1 MTLKKINE
9 LFINFLIF
17 TVLFSFTYLE
27 SKELCIPDFEL
38 DTPTINV
45 TPLNDTDKN
54 SVYVLIDGS
63 LSMQGFVNPSDQDT
77 NLYVEVIDDLQQI
90 AESIGNE
97 TYYLRFGRWVKSIR
111 ESEAARA
118 TDPSFYTCPHDPEN
132 CDNQETRLDEAIK
145 TTQLDKD
152 ATYIIVTDLFI
163 ENKNLIGGKL
173 HQLKKPLNKVLDSGK
188 SIGIIGIMNSFNG
201 TIYGIPISG
210 GGVATYSRANKRP
223 FYIMVIGD
231 QKNIHKVKT
240 KLEKQYFTNNADDY
254 KFSLITSNP
263 IIQNLSINK
272 KVNEKNL
279 FRTKNQPPE
288 FKFEYIKSNLPLY
301 QFNTNQKRI
310 LEFTI
315 KKNEFIVLGSSG
327 ISNYEIK
334 ETLWNSIEV
343 KCKAIN
349 SDKTWKKT
357 NLDTISTWKEIII
370 PASANNEK
378 IDAISIYLLKKLNV
392 DPKEK
397 ESPLVN
403 LWRGF
408 RYFHVVNIYAD
419 KPGNISEDI
428 FKDWSI
434 TKAQAQ
440 KFIEGDPVVFKT
452 LNLVKLVKVL
462 NDVANERFKPTLIA
476 SIALDFNLTK

>member
-1 MTLKKINE
+1 MTIKKINE

-17 TVLFSFTYLE
+17 TVLFSFTYSE
-27 SKELCIPDFEL
+27 SKETCIPDFVL

-54 SVYVLIDGS
+54 PVYVLFDGS

-77 NLYVEVIDDLQQI
+77 NLYVEVMDDLQQI
-90 AESIGNE
+90 AETIGNE
-97 TYYLRFGRWVKSIR
+97 ITYLRFGRFVKSIS
-111 ESEAARA
+111 ETEAALV
-118 TDPSFYTCPHDPEN
+118 TDPSFYRCFNKPN

-145 TTQLDKD
+145 TTELDKD

-173 HQLKKPLNKVLDSGK
+173 HQLKKPLNKVLAGGK

-210 GGVATYSRANKRP
+210 GGDTTYSRAKKRP
-223 FYIMVIGD
+223 FYIMIIGD

-240 KLEKQYFTNNADDY
+240 KLEKQYFTNNANDY

-263 IIQNLSINK
+263 IIKNLSINK
-272 KVNEKNL
+272 KINEKNL
-279 FRTKNQPPE
+279 FRGKNQPPE
-288 FKFEYIKSNLPLY
+288 FKFEYIKSNLPFY
-301 QFNTNQKRI
+301 QFNTNQKRD
-310 LEFTI
+310 LKFTI
-315 KKNEFIVLGSSG
+315 KKSEIIVPGSSG

-334 ETLWNSIEV
+334 ETLWNSSEV
-343 KCKAIN
+343 KCKNIN
-349 SDKTWKKT
+349 SDKTWKKAK
-357 NLDTISTWKEIII
+357 LDTISEWEDKNDE
-370 PASANNEK
+370 
-378 IDAISIYLLKKLNV
+378 ISIYLLKKLNV
-392 DPKEK
+392 DPEK
-397 ESPLVN
+397 SPLN
-403 LWRGF
+403 ELWRGF
-408 RYFHVVNIYAD
+408 RYFHLVNIYAD

-434 TKAQAQ
+434 TKAQVQ
-440 KFIEGDPVVFKT
+440 KFIDEDPVVFKT
-452 LNLVKLVKVL
+452 LNLVKLVKIL
-462 NDVANERFKPTLIA
+462 NEVANERFKPTLIA

>member
-1 MTLKKINE
+1 MWMTIKKINE

-17 TVLFSFTYLE
+17 TVLFSFTYSE
-27 SKELCIPDFEL
+27 SKETCIPDFVL

-54 SVYVLIDGS
+54 PVYVLFDGS

-77 NLYVEVIDDLQQI
+77 NLYVEVMDDLQQI
-90 AESIGNE
+90 AETIGNE
-97 TYYLRFGRWVKSIR
+97 TYYLRFGRYVKSIR

-118 TDPSFYTCPHDPEN
+118 TDPSFYTCPQDPAN

-173 HQLKKPLNKVLDSGK
+173 HQLKKPLNKVLDGGK

-210 GGVATYSRANKRP
+210 GGVTTYSRAKKRP
-223 FYIMVIGD
+223 FYIMIIGD
-231 QKNIHKVKT
+231 QKNIHKIKT
-240 KLEKQYFTNNADDY
+240 KLEKQYFTGNANDY

-272 KVNEKNL
+272 KINEKNI

-301 QFNTNQKRI
+301 QFNTNQKRN
-310 LEFTI
+310 LKFTI
-315 KKNEFIVLGSSG
+315 KKSEIIVPGSSG

-334 ETLWNSIEV
+334 ETLWNSSEV
-343 KCKAIN
+343 KCKNIN
-349 SDKTWKKT
+349 SDKTWKKAK
-357 NLDTISTWKEIII
+357 LDTISEWEDKNDE
-370 PASANNEK
+370 
-378 IDAISIYLLKKLNV
+378 ISIYLLKKLNV
-392 DPKEK
+392 DPEK
-397 ESPLVN
+397 NPLDE

-408 RYFHVVNIYAD
+408 RYFHLVNIYAD

-440 KFIEGDPVVFKT
+440 KFIDGDPVVFKT
-452 LNLVKLVKVL
+452 LNLVKLIKVL

>member
-1 MTLKKINE
+1 MWMTIKKINE

-17 TVLFSFTYLE
+17 TALFSFTYLE
-27 SKELCIPDFEL
+27 SKETCIPDFVL

-54 SVYVLIDGS
+54 PVYVLFDGS

-77 NLYVEVIDDLQQI
+77 NLYVEVMDDLQQI
-90 AESIGNE
+90 AETIGNE
-97 TYYLRFGRWVKSIR
+97 TYYLRFGRYVKSIK

-118 TDPSFYTCPHDPEN
+118 TDPSFYICLNKPN
-132 CDNQETRLDEAIK
+132 CYNQETRLDEAIK

-173 HQLKKPLNKVLDSGK
+173 HQLKKPLNKVLAGGK

-210 GGVATYSRANKRP
+210 GGDTTYSRAKKRP
-223 FYIMVIGD
+223 FYIMIIGD

-240 KLEKQYFTNNADDY
+240 KLEKQYFTNNANDY

-263 IIQNLSINK
+263 IIKNLSINK
-272 KVNEKNL
+272 KINEKNL
-279 FRTKNQPPE
+279 FRGNNQPPE

-301 QFNTNQKRI
+301 QFNTNQKRN

-315 KKNEFIVLGSSG
+315 KKSEIIVPGSSG

-334 ETLWNSIEV
+334 ETLWNSSEV
-343 KCKAIN
+343 KCKKIN
-349 SDKTWKKT
+349 NGKTWKKAK
-357 NLDTISTWKEIII
+357 LDTISTWKKIII

-378 IDAISIYLLKKLNV
+378 IDAIRFYLLKKLNV
-392 DPKEK
+392 DPKK
-397 ESPLVN
+397 NPLDE

-408 RYFHVVNIYAD
+408 RYFHLVNIYAD

-434 TKAQAQ
+434 TKAQVQ
-440 KFIEGDPVVFKT
+440 KFIDEDPVVFKT

>member
-1 MTLKKINE
+1 MKIKNINN

-17 TVLFSFTYLE
+17 SILFSFTYLQ

-38 DTPTINV
+38 DTPTVNV
-45 TPLNDTDKN
+45 TPLIDADKN
-54 SVYVLIDGS
+54 PVYVLFDGS
-63 LSMQGFVNPSDQDT
+63 LSMKGFVNPSNQDT

-90 AESIGNE
+90 AETIGNE
-97 TYYLRFGRWVKSIR
+97 THYLRFGRFVKSIT

-118 TDPSFYTCPHDPEN
+118 TDPSFYTCPHNPAN

-145 TTQLDKD
+145 TTQLNKD

-173 HQLKKPLNKVLDSGK
+173 HQLKKPLNKVLDDGK
-188 SIGIIGIMNSFNG
+188 SIGIVGIMNSFNG

-223 FYIMVIGD
+223 FYIMIIGD

-240 KLEKQYFTNNADDY
+240 KLEKQYFTNKGDEY

-263 IIQNLSINK
+263 IIQNLNINK
-272 KVNEKNL
+272 KINGNNL
-279 FRTKNQPPE
+279 FKSNNQPSE
-288 FKFEYIKSNLPLY
+288 FKFEYIKSKLPLY
-301 QFNTNQKRI
+301 QFNTNQKRH
-310 LEFTI
+310 LTFTI
-315 KKNEFIVLGSSG
+315 KKPEILVPGSSG

-334 ETLWNSIEV
+334 EILWNSSEV
-343 KCKAIN
+343 KCKKIN
-349 SDKTWKKT
+349 SDKTWKKAK
-357 NLDTISTWKEIII
+357 LDTISTW
-370 PASANNEK
+370 SEK
-378 IDAISIYLLKKLNV
+378 IPGGLYDEVTIGLLKELNV
-392 DPKEK
+392 DSKK
-397 ESPLVN
+397 KKYPLQK

-408 RYFHVVNIYAD
+408 RYFHLVNIYAD
-419 KPGNISEDI
+419 KPGNISEDT

-440 KFIEGDPVVFKT
+440 KFIEEDPVAFKT

-476 SIALDFNLTK
+476 SIALDFKLTK

>member
-1 MTLKKINE
+1 MAIKKINE
-9 LFINFLIF
+9 LFIIFLIF
-17 TVLFSFTYLE
+17 IILFSFTYLE
-27 SKELCIPDFEL
+27 SKELCTPDFEL

-45 TPLNDTDKN
+45 TPLNNTDKN
-54 SVYVLIDGS
+54 PVYVLIDGS

-90 AESIGNE
+90 AETIGNE
-97 TYYLRFGRWVKSIR
+97 TYYLRFGRFVKSIG

-145 TTQLDKD
+145 TTELDKD

-173 HQLKKPLNKVLDSGK
+173 HQLKKPLNKVLDGGK
-188 SIGIIGIMNSFNG
+188 SIGIIGIMNSFKG

-210 GGVATYSRANKRP
+210 GGVTTYSRANKRP
-223 FYIMVIGD
+223 FYIMIIGD

-240 KLEKQYFTNNADDY
+240 KLEKQYFTNNADEY

-272 KVNEKNL
+272 KINEKNL
-279 FRTKNQPPE
+279 FKSKNQPSE

-301 QFNTNQKRI
+301 QFNTNQKRN
-310 LEFTI
+310 LKFTI
-315 KKNEFIVLGSSG
+315 KKSEIIVPGSSG

-334 ETLWNSIEV
+334 ETLWGSVEV

-357 NLDTISTWKEIII
+357 KLDTVSTWD
-370 PASANNEK
+370 EK
-378 IDAISIYLLKKLNV
+378 NDEVSIYLLKKNPL
-392 DPKEK
+392 KE
-397 ESPLVN
+397 

-408 RYFHVVNIYAD
+408 RYFHLVNVYAD

-428 FKDWSI
+428 FEDWSI

-440 KFIEGDPVVFKT
+440 KFIDEDPVVFKT
-452 LNLVKLVKVL
+452 LNLVKLIKVL

-476 SIALDFNLTK
+476 SIALDFKLTK

>member
-1 MTLKKINE
+1 MTIKKINT

-27 SKELCIPDFEL
+27 SKETCIPDFVL

-54 SVYVLIDGS
+54 PVYVLIDGS

-90 AESIGNE
+90 AETIGNE
-97 TYYLRFGRWVKSIR
+97 TYYLRFGRWVKSIN

-118 TDPSFYTCPHDPEN
+118 TDPSFYTCPQDPAN

-145 TTQLDKD
+145 TTQLNKD

-173 HQLKKPLNKVLDSGK
+173 HQLKKPLNKVLDGGK

-210 GGVATYSRANKRP
+210 GGTTTYSKAKKRP
-223 FYIMVIGD
+223 FYIIIIGD
-231 QKNIHKVKT
+231 QKNIHKIKT
-240 KLEKQYFTNNADDY
+240 KLVKQYFTNKADEY

-263 IIQNLSINK
+263 IIQNLNINK
-272 KVNEKNL
+272 KINEKNL

-301 QFNTNQKRI
+301 QFNTNQKRN
-310 LEFTI
+310 LKFTI
-315 KKNEFIVLGSSG
+315 KKSEIIVPGSNG

-334 ETLWNSIEV
+334 ETLWGSIEV
-343 KCKAIN
+343 KCKKIN

-357 NLDTISTWKEIII
+357 NLDTISTWGE
-370 PASANNEK
+370 N
-378 IDAISIYLLKKLNV
+378 IDEVNIYLLKKLNV
-392 DPKEK
+392 DPEK
-397 ESPLVN
+397 NPLQE

-408 RYFHVVNIYAD
+408 RYFHLVNIYAD
-419 KPGNISEDI
+419 KPGNISKDI
-428 FKDWSI
+428 FEDWSI

-440 KFIEGDPVVFKT
+440 KFIDGDPVVFKT

>member
-1 MTLKKINE
+1 MAIKKINE

-54 SVYVLIDGS
+54 PVYVLFDGS
-63 LSMQGFVNPSDQDT
+63 LSMEGFVDPSIQDT
-77 NLYVEVIDDLQQI
+77 SLYVEVIDDLQQI
-90 AESIGNE
+90 AETIGSE
-97 TYYLRFGRWVKSIR
+97 ITYLRFGRFVKSIS
-111 ESEAARA
+111 EPEAAAA
-118 TDPSFYTCPHDPEN
+118 TDPSFYRCFNKPN

-145 TTQLDKD
+145 TTELDKD

-173 HQLKKPLNKVLDSGK
+173 HQLKKPLNKVLDDGH

-210 GGVATYSRANKRP
+210 GGVTTYSRAKKRP
-223 FYIMVIGD
+223 FYIMIIGD
-231 QKNIHKVKT
+231 QKNIHKIKT
-240 KLEKQYFTNNADDY
+240 KLEKQYFTNNANEY

-263 IIQNLSINK
+263 IIQNLNINK
-272 KVNEKNL
+272 KINEKNL
-279 FRTKNQPPE
+279 FRGNNQPPE

-301 QFNTNQKRI
+301 QFNTNQKRN

-315 KKNEFIVLGSSG
+315 KKSEIIVPGSSG

-334 ETLWNSIEV
+334 ETLWNSNEV
-343 KCKAIN
+343 KCKKIN

-357 NLDTISTWKEIII
+357 KLDTISTWD
-370 PASANNEK
+370 EK
-378 IDAISIYLLKKLNV
+378 IDEVSIYLLKKNPL
-392 DPKEK
+392 KE
-397 ESPLVN
+397 

-408 RYFHVVNIYAD
+408 RYFHLVNIYAE

-428 FKDWSI
+428 FEDWSI

-440 KFIEGDPVVFKT
+440 KFIAGDPVVFKT
-452 LNLVKLVKVL
+452 LNLVKLIKVL
-462 NDVANERFKPTLIA
+462 NEVANERFKPTLIA

>member
-1 MTLKKINE
+1 MTIKKINK

-54 SVYVLIDGS
+54 PVYVLFDGS

-90 AESIGNE
+90 AETIGNE
-97 TYYLRFGRWVKSIR
+97 TYYLRFGRFVKSIR

-173 HQLKKPLNKVLDSGK
+173 HQLKKPLNKVLAGGK

-210 GGVATYSRANKRP
+210 GVATYSRANKRP
-223 FYIMVIGD
+223 FYIMIIGD

-263 IIQNLSINK
+263 IIKNLSINK
-272 KVNEKNL
+272 KINEKNL
-279 FRTKNQPPE
+279 FRTKNPPTE
-288 FKFEYIKSNLPLY
+288 FKFEYIKSNLPIY
-301 QFNTNQKRI
+301 QFNTNQKRN

-315 KKNEFIVLGSSG
+315 KKSEIIVPGSSG

-334 ETLWNSIEV
+334 ETLWGSSEV
-343 KCKAIN
+343 KCKKIN

-357 NLDTISTWKEIII
+357 NLDTISTWG
-370 PASANNEK
+370 EK
-378 IDAISIYLLKKLNV
+378 IDAAGVESVNIYLLKKLNV
-392 DPKEK
+392 DPEK
-397 ESPLVN
+397 SPLN
-403 LWRGF
+403 ELWRGF
-408 RYFHVVNIYAD
+408 RYFHLVNIYAD

-440 KFIEGDPVVFKT
+440 KFIDGDPVVFKT

>member
-1 MTLKKINE
+1 MTIKKINK

-17 TVLFSFTYLE
+17 TVLFSFTYSE
-27 SKELCIPDFEL
+27 SKETCIPDFVL

-54 SVYVLIDGS
+54 PVYVLIDGS

-77 NLYVEVIDDLQQI
+77 NLYVEVMDDLQQI
-90 AESIGNE
+90 AETIGNE
-97 TYYLRFGRWVKSIR
+97 ITYLRFGRFVKSIS
-111 ESEAARA
+111 EPEAAAA
-118 TDPSFYTCPHDPEN
+118 TDPSFYRCFNKPN

-145 TTQLDKD
+145 TTQLNKD

-173 HQLKKPLNKVLDSGK
+173 HQLKKPLNKVLDDGH

-210 GGVATYSRANKRP
+210 GGDTTYSRAKKRP
-223 FYIMVIGD
+223 FYIMIIGD
-231 QKNIHKVKT
+231 QKNIHKIKT
-240 KLEKQYFTNNADDY
+240 KLEKQYFTNNANEY

-263 IIQNLSINK
+263 IIQNLNINK
-272 KVNEKNL
+272 KINEQDL
-279 FRTKNQPPE
+279 FRTKNPPPE

-301 QFNTNQKRI
+301 QFNTNHKRN

-315 KKNEFIVLGSSG
+315 KKSEIIVPGSSG

-334 ETLWNSIEV
+334 ETLWNSVEV
-343 KCKAIN
+343 KCKKIN
-349 SDKTWKKT
+349 SGKTWKKT
-357 NLDTISTWKEIII
+357 NLDTISDWG
-370 PASANNEK
+370 AEK
-378 IDAISIYLLKKLNV
+378 IDEVNIYLLKKLNV
-392 DPKEK
+392 GSNKK
-397 ESPLVN
+397 YPLEG

-408 RYFHVVNIYAD
+408 RYFHLVNIYAD
-419 KPGNISEDI
+419 KPGNTSEDT

-440 KFIEGDPVVFKT
+440 KFIDGDPVVYKT